1 MTNYLKLSSGLE
13 GAHRIE
19 TRPLWTLDMGNKT
32 ALRSHNGTCLFQVG
46 AFAHSAR
53 AASAAGLELLFRHGT
68 PSKYGYFLF

>member
-19 TRPLWTLDMGNKT
+19 TRPLWTLDMVNKT

-46 AFAHSAR
+46 A
-53 AASAAGLELLFRHGT
+53 AASTAGLELLFRHGT